1 MRLGP
6 WFNSK
11 RILLLWAAII
21 CAALALFFYQEYR
34 QLDKNYSI
42 LPVDG
47 ETPEYA
53 NGTIKWLV
61 KRQHP
66 DGYFVSN
73 PDLFDEPSILNK
85 ESVRLTRYAVSV
97 LDELDALEQINKE
110 ALIQFLLRNY
120 KSPSNAIGNLKG
132 FSALPNSPVT
142 LRSTLD
148 SVIILR
154 KLKALGV
161 IDSEAVA
168 QLILAY
174 QNDDGGFWDPDYP
187 EFGKQPTLKATANAV
202 LSLMYLDKLNSMVIK
217 PESQEMINNF
227 VADSWSSES
236 KLFAP
241 FPGHPPTNSYDI
253 FYAWVSVYY
262 LPINQ
267 ENDQIQSK
275 LLHLEELIESIN
287 SQFKTSDN
295 VYSEEINTDI
305 SSLKATRLIST
316 TMKELGKLDVVSTPD
331 IVSFIKEYRD
341 PRMAFTNNI
350 YTAHSAVKTLE
361 VLASTRKTKQLN
373 LYKVLTLTA
382 SIVALLLLT
391 TLITFQRKVRSR
403 RHRDL
408 VRQAQSDRLT
418 GLHNRYYL
426 EMQFERYSNTF
437 SHMAFVLIDVDHF
450 KSINDELGHLV
461 GDEVLIELS
470 ELLRRNTR
478 KTDTL
483 ARWGGEEF
491 AILCPETEPSQA
503 ETLAEKLR
511 CMVESNNFNNV
522 GKITCSFGISWTAN
536 QQTLRELYLIADK
549 ALYQS
554 KRNGRNQVTYL

>member
-1 MRLGP
+1 MRLGF
-6 WFNSK
+6 WLNSK
-11 RILLLWAAII
+11 RMLLLWAAII
-21 CAALALFFYQEYR
+21 CAVLALFFYQKYR
-34 QLDKNYSI
+34 QLDRYYSI
-42 LPVDG
+42 LPVEG

-97 LDELDALEQINKE
+97 LDELDALDQINKDT
-110 ALIQFLLRNY
+110 LIQFLLKNF

-142 LRSTLD
+142 LRATLD

-154 KLKALGV
+154 KLEALGM

-174 QNDDGGFWDPDYP
+174 QNEDGGFWDPDYP
-187 EFGKQPTLKATANAV
+187 EFGKQSTLKATSNAV
-202 LSLMYLDKLNSMVIK
+202 LSLVHLDKLNSMVVS
-217 PESQEMINNF
+217 PQSQQLINQF
-227 VADSWSSES
+227 IADSWSSDS
-236 KLFAP
+236 KLFSP
-241 FPGHPPTNSYDI
+241 FPGHPPTSSYDI
-253 FYAWVSVYY
+253 FDAWVSVYY

-267 ENDQIQSK
+267 DKDGLHNK
-275 LLHLEELIESIN
+275 LLYLDELIESIN
-287 SQFKTSDN
+287 SKFRTTDK
-295 VYSEEINTDI
+295 VYSEEINSDI

-316 TMKELGKLDVVSTPD
+316 MMKHLDKLEVISVPD
-331 IVSFIKEYRD
+331 IVSFIKDYRD
-341 PRMAFTNNI
+341 PKMAFTSNI
-350 YTAHSAVKTLE
+350 YTAHSAIKTLE
-361 VLASTRKTKQLN
+361 ALASTRETDSLK
-373 LYKVLTLTA
+373 LYKVLTFSA
-382 SIVALLLLT
+382 GIMAIFLLVILLT
-391 TLITFQRKVRSR
+391 HQHRETSR

-408 VRQAQSDRLT
+408 VQKAQTDRLT
-418 GLHNRYYL
+418 SLHNRYYL
-426 EMQFERYSNTF
+426 EMQFQRYYDSF
-437 SHMAFVLIDVDHF
+437 SHMAYILIDVDHF
-450 KSINDELGHLV
+450 KSINDQLGHLV

-470 ELLRRNTR
+470 ELLRKNTR

-511 CMVESNNFNNV
+511 CIIEKSQFNHV
-522 GKITCSFGISWTAN
+522 GHITCSFGISWTAN
-536 QQTLRELYLIADK
+536 QQTLRELYLKADK

-554 KRNGRNQVTYL
+554 KRNGRNRVTYL

>member
-1 MRLGP
+1 MRLGS

-11 RILLLWAAII
+11 RMLLLWAAII

-187 EFGKQPTLKATANAV
+187 EFGKQSTLKATSNAV
-202 LSLMYLDKLNSMVIK
+202 LSLMHLDKLNSIVIS
-217 PESQEMINNF
+217 PQSQEQINQFIAN
-227 VADSWSSES
+227 SWSSDS

-241 FPGHPPTNSYDI
+241 FPGHPPTSSYDI
-253 FYAWVSVYY
+253 FDAWVSVYY

-267 ENDQIQSK
+267 KNDELYSK

-287 SQFKTSDN
+287 SHFKTSDN
-295 VYSEEINTDI
+295 VYSEEINSNI

-316 TMKELGKLDVVSTPD
+316 MMKHLERLEEVSVPD
-331 IVSFIKEYRD
+331 IVSFIKDYRD

-350 YTAHSAVKTLE
+350 YTAHSAVKTLDT
-361 VLASTRKTKQLN
+361 LASTRKTDSLE
-373 LYKVLTLTA
+373 LYKTLSFIA
-382 SIVALLLLT
+382 SILALFLLLILLT
-391 TLITFQRKVRSR
+391 HQHRETSR

-408 VRQAQSDRLT
+408 VRQAQTDRLT

-426 EMQFERYSNTF
+426 EMQFQRYYDTF
-437 SHMAFVLIDVDHF
+437 SHMAFILIDVDHF

-511 CMVESNNFNNV
+511 CIVEGNNFNNV